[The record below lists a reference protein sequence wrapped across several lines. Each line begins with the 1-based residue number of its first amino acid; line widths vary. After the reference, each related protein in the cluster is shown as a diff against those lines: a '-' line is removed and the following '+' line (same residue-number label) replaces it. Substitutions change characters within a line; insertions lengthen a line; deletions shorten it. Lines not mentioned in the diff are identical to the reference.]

1 MLSQHSDSSPA
12 GTRPQFCVS
21 AHDDDDD
28 DEYLALAV
36 AFPAGSSVLDRH
48 IVATVIAAGPAASC
62 GLNAWRYKQAL

>member
-1 MLSQHSDSSPA
+1 MLSQRSDSSPA

-21 AHDDDDD
+21 AHDDDD
-28 DEYLALAV
+28 EYLALAV
-36 AFPAGSSVLDRH
+36 AFPAGSSVLGRH

>member
-21 AHDDDDD
+21 AHDD

-48 IVATVIAAGPAASC
+48 IVATVTAAGPAASC